1 MKLPVS
7 VLLASIALAAC
18 DGSSRDRAAI
28 MEFCETEVGMETAEC
43 ECLTDAAEEKLDYEL
58 FAKFA
63 DIARN
68 NGEVDVAV
76 SSNSTREQR
85 QVFEFIL
92 EAAPR
97 CVFGQM
103 KAVERLSCN

>member
-28 MEFCETEVGMETAEC
+28 MDEVGMETAEC
-43 ECLTDAAEEKLDYEL
+43 ECLTDAAEEKLDDEL

-68 NGEVDVAV
+68 NGEGDVAV

-97 CVFGQM
+97 CVFGQ
-103 KAVERLSCN
+103 E

>member
-28 MEFCETEVGMETAEC
+28 MEFCETEVGMEKAEC
-43 ECLTDAAEEKLDYEL
+43 ECLTDAAEEKLDDEL

-63 DIARN
+63 EIARN
-68 NGEVDVAV
+68 NGEGDVAI
-76 SSNSTREQR
+76 SGKSADEQR

-97 CVFGQM
+97 CVFGQG
-103 KAVERLSCN
+103 